1 MQRMGIGEFQHLS
14 ATELRGITEP
24 TIVTCFGNPVSVLLP
39 YDLYMK
45 ISELYRILQEGTCS
59 E

>member
-1 MQRMGIGEFQHLS
+1 MGIGEFQHLS